1 MMAPEETP
9 AIADA
14 LAERDERVRVIHQA
28 NGGVSVARSTGLDAA
43 RGTYVGFIDP
53 DDRVERGWAREL
65 PATAGIDPA
74 IAMEVGEVRT
84 VCGGGV
90 LLWFCQAC
98 KTGLIPDGAR

>member
-84 VCGGGV
+84 VCGGGYFYGFV
-90 LLWFCQAC
+90 KHVKQ
-98 KTGLIPDGAR
+98 G